1 MKAYTPLLIGME
13 ATITINKSGRTV
25 LPMRIRKRLETS
37 RFGLKVPENEIEL
50 MPANSL
56 ESLFGAFPD
65 LDVERIR
72 REHEDEIKNKRF

>member
-13 ATITINKSGRTV
+13 ARITMDKSGRIV

-50 MPANSL
+50 VPVKSL

-65 LDVERIR
+65 LGIERIR
-72 REHEDEIKNKRF
+72 REHEAEIKNERS